1 MLARRR
7 SRWRNKRELILLAA
21 DGGMW
26 YNRQNAF
33 PGGDEMAVIYYADD
47 EQALRDIVA
56 AFLESEGHEVRTF
69 ATGDALLAAFRAQ
82 ACELVLLDIMM
93 PGSDGLAVLRAL
105 RAISTVPVILLTAK
119 DGDGDY
125 YSGLALGSDDYI
137 TKPFKPLLLAAKVN
151 ALLRRVRFEQD
162 AQATPETAD
171 LCCGNLR
178 YAHRERVFRADGRAL
193 SLTPTEMRFL
203 HYMMAH
209 FEEAVSRERLLAD
222 VWEMPA
228 ELESRVAD
236 ETNRR
241 LRRKLAEAG
250 ADVCVQTVWGYGF
263 KLSRREGD
271 A

>member
-1 MLARRR
+1 M
-7 SRWRNKRELILLAA
+7 
-21 DGGMW
+21 
-26 YNRQNAF
+26 
-33 PGGDEMAVIYYADD
+33 
-47 EQALRDIVA
+47 
-56 AFLESEGHEVRTF
+56 
-69 ATGDALLAAFRAQ
+69 
-82 ACELVLLDIMM
+82 
-93 PGSDGLAVLRAL
+93 LRAL

>member
-1 MLARRR
+1 
-7 SRWRNKRELILLAA
+7 
-21 DGGMW
+21 
-26 YNRQNAF
+26 
-33 PGGDEMAVIYYADD
+33 MAVIYYADD

-82 ACELVLLDIMM
+82 ACELLLLDIMM